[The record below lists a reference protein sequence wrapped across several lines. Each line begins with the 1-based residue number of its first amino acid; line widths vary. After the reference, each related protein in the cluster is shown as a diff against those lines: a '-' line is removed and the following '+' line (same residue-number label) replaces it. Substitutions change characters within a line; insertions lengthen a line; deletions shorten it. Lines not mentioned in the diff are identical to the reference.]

1 MLIKVWAKASRHT
14 CHAALTSSYKDPSLS
29 SGKPQAASST
39 SALKTNPLFPVRILY
54 LLTKCADEI
63 KWGLRMPNR
72 FAMRQLSLN
81 YEDEVQK
88 QILTFIRENG
98 GITKKQAVELLQHH
112 CWTRPA
118 YYIGLCLNR
127 MVGAK
132 IIKRT
137 GRGVYKKMA

>member
-1 MLIKVWAKASRHT
+1 MLIRVWAKASRHT

-54 LLTKCADEI
+54 LLIKGADEI

-88 QILTFIRENG
+88 QILTFFQSNVQYDYLNGNREINLEVKLKEAEFLYSANEEIKG
-98 GITKKQAVELLQHH
+98 MAKSGEL
-112 CWTRPA
+112 
-118 YYIGLCLNR
+118 
-127 MVGAK
+127 
-132 IIKRT
+132 
-137 GRGVYKKMA
+137 